1 MYAFVSIHGSPPLRL
16 LVDTG
21 APVHSICER
30 VAAEL
35 GLVADGT
42 ILLRDY
48 ARNERHQ
55 ATVRVDSM
63 RVGPLKLSDFDL
75 VIVPNKRDEKVD
87 GVLGMLGLRAGTLT
101 LHMTSGTMTISDAPL
116 SPDEEGVMPFR
127 TTHDQKIL
135 IPMRLS
141 NRGGIERVFWAT
153 LDTGHNSSLLLNP
166 TSTLECLDRSRLAYR
181 AQAVGVHGEPWTA
194 AYFPT
199 YGPVRIGGIAYEGVV
214 AGANQASNNIGVG
227 MLEGCR
233 VRIDWASKLVQ
244 IVRNDGATRLI
255 SCESLGF
262 FAMHEDPDGYR
273 ASVIPGSVP
282 EQLGLTHRQIVTR
295 INGEA
300 IDSRF
305 DMTRMWPVP
314 ADAAGV
320 ELEYYDP
327 VTGEMGAVVVPID

>member
-1 MYAFVSIHGSPPLRL
+1 MYAFVSINGSPPLRM

-21 APVHSICER
+21 SPVHSICER
-30 VAAEL
+30 VAVEL
-35 GLVADGT
+35 GLVPDGAV
-42 ILLRDY
+42 LLRDY

-55 ATVRVDSM
+55 PTFEVDSM
-63 RVGPLKLSDFDL
+63 RVGPLELSDFDM
-75 VIVPNKRDEKVD
+75 VIVPNKRDAKVD
-87 GVLGMLGLRAGTLT
+87 GVLGMLGLRERTLT
-101 LHMTSGTMTISDAPL
+101 LDFVSGEMTISDTRL
-116 SPDEEGVMPFR
+116 SQDDSGTTPFR
-127 TTHDQKIL
+127 TTHDKKIL
-135 IPMRLS
+135 IPMRLR
-141 NRGGIERVFWAT
+141 NRGGIEREFWAT

-166 TSTLECLDRSRLAYR
+166 TSTLECLDRNQLAYR
-181 AQAVGVHGEPWTA
+181 AQAVGVHGERWSA
-194 AYFPT
+194 DNFPT

-214 AGANQASNNIGVG
+214 AGATQASNNIGVG

-233 VRIDWASKLVQ
+233 VRIDWDSKLVQ
-244 IVRNDGATRLI
+244 IVRNDGATRLV

-295 INGEA
+295 VNGEA

-320 ELEYYDP
+320 EVEYFDP
-327 VTGEMGAVVVPID
+327 VTGETGAVVVPID